1 LGFPEGG
8 RLKSWIRTAVLL
20 GAILA
25 LVGVG
30 CGGDDD
36 SGGEPAD
43 TAAQQA
49 PTETGGAEV
58 SEVKMSEYK
67 FDPSDV
73 SAKAGDTLTVDN
85 GGSLQHDLR
94 LRKGGKELG
103 GTKLVDAGGST
114 KLKVDFRAGSYEMF
128 CSVPGHE
135 DLGMKGTFTVK

>member
-1 LGFPEGG
+1 L
-8 RLKSWIRTAVLL
+8 RSWLRTAVLL
-20 GAILA
+20 GAVLA
-25 LVGVG
+25 LVGMG
-30 CGGDDD
+30 CSGGDDSD
-36 SGGEPAD
+36 GGSAD
-43 TAAQQA
+43 TATQQA
-49 PTETGGAEV
+49 PTETGGAGGAQV
-58 SEVKMSEYK
+58 SEVRMSEYK